1 MTEGDKVTPRTP
13 SEHLAKQRQMGAKR
27 ITFSQCNPGGRGPTS
42 GGGFKMTCLASTRAF
57 LIII

>member
-27 ITFSQCNPGGRGPTS
+27 ITFAQCSPGGRGPTN
-42 GGGFKMTCLASTRAF
+42 GGGFRMTCLAST
-57 LIII
+57 

>member
-1 MTEGDKVTPRTP
+1 MEGDNLTPRTP

-27 ITFSQCNPGGRGPTS
+27 IKFAQCSPGGRGPTN
-42 GGGFKMTCLASTRAF
+42 GGSFKMTCLASTRAF